1 MLGFQKLVHCINAVK
16 SAHTTFF
23 VSASLDFGMK
33 RAVHVDPDCTRLNPP
48 SQSLGASEVGTP
60 NTGSKSKPARI
71 CAFKGFI
78 VCTK

>member
-16 SAHTTFF
+16 STHTTFF
-23 VSASLDFGMK
+23 VSTSLDFGME
-33 RAVHVDPDCTRLNPP
+33 RAVHIDPYGTRLNSP

-71 CAFKGFI
+71 CAF
-78 VCTK
+78 